1 MFSFKISQQP
11 LKKLRLKPYGLG
23 ILSLAL
29 VQITSLTSSIRKGS
43 LREHISSTESFLKWT
58 PSNNGLLFTSSFN
71 RISKCLLTKFLTS
84 STYSIHRDIV
94 LKLTILFLLNFDFIA
109 LYNNFEL
116 ESSSLIHLCLD
127 FCLNILSLRAM
138 VCHTFDEACI
148 RFSSI

>member
-1 MFSFKISQQP
+1 MFSSKISQQP
-11 LKKLRLKPYGLG
+11 LKKLRLKPYGPG

-43 LREHISSTESFLKWT
+43 SRDISSIESFLKWT

-84 STYSIHRDIV
+84 STYSIRCDIV
-94 LKLTILFLLNFDFIA
+94 LKPTILFLLNFDFIA
-109 LYNNFEL
+109 LYKNFEL
-116 ESSSLIHLCLD
+116 ESPSLIHLCLD
-127 FCLNILSLRAM
+127 FCLNILSLRSM